1 MSLTAMRELLVMI
14 RLWNMTKVN
23 IICTEKEMDL
33 VGRLFSM
40 LTRLSKKSDDEA
52 LNDECLML
60 PYKVMIPP
68 LDTMIR
74 SKGVQSC
81 LHNIRTSPLS
91 FTYGRE
97 PDLPTNYQPAFIEG
111 LTYTDVQNTDFYYDS
126 LQKIYL
132 GKEHF
137 ISFFLSFFL
146 FLLLLH
152 GLQGQCQYMRPM

>member
-97 PDLPTNYQPAFIEG
+97 PDLPANYQPAFIEG
-111 LTYTDVQNTDFYYDS
+111 LTYTDDQNTDFYYDS

-132 GKEHF
+132 GKAKAHLTF
-137 ISFFLSFFL
+137 LFNTVVFLSSFVAR
-146 FLLLLH
+146 
-152 GLQGQCQYMRPM
+152 QKDNSYT